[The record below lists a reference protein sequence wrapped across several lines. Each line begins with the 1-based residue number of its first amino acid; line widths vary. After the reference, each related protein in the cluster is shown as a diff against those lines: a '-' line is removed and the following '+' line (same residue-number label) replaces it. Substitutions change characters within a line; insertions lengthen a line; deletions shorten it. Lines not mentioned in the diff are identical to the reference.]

1 MATCP
6 RCGNFFLGSECSYC
20 RVQMMKNP
28 ELKKKV
34 DEEKERQKRVEEFKN
49 RWEDDFMVSTTPFLD
64 GYKIERYLGAVTG
77 STVMGTGFLSEF
89 KAGFSDMFGTQSN
102 AFSDKLELAKKAALE
117 KAKKNALALE
127 ANALIG
133 VDIDFQ
139 MFFGNMVAAIVS
151 GTAVYLTKE

>member
-6 RCGNFFLGSECSYC
+6 RCGNFFIGSECSFC
-20 RVQMMKNP
+20 RVEMMKNP

-34 DEEKERQKRVEEFKN
+34 DEEQEHRKRVEEFGKQ
-49 RWEDDFMVSTTPFLD
+49 WENNFLVVTTPLLD

-89 KAGFSDMFGTQSN
+89 KAGFSDLFGSQSN

-151 GTAVYLTKE
+151 GTAVYLIKE